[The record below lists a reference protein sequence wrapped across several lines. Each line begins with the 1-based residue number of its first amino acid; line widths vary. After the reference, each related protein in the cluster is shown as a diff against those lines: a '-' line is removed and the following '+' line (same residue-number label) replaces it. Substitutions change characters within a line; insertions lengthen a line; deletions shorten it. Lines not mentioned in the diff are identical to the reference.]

1 MVPGGSV
8 AGGSTGPVA
17 PGVGETA
24 VADGAGMAA
33 DGVSSTVGGGVP
45 QAESAARSAAV
56 VIQKDKGRRD
66 RGLVRS
72 FVAAFFGSSGRL
84 PW

>member
-1 MVPGGSV
+1 MVPDGSV

-24 VADGAGMAA
+24 VADGAGVAA
-33 DGVSSTVGGGVP
+33 EGVPSTAGGGVP

-56 VIQKDKGRRD
+56 VIQKDKGRRR